1 MELIRGYACRIGGR
15 ISTLSGLQ
23 ERGRISTLIC
33 CKMASSTVW
42 QDREIKF
49 DAPVHLLQMR
59 AGESVID
66 YLSQVEDT
74 KGNNGHRGKLFVTNL
89 RVIWTSA
96 DYQRVNLSIGYH
108 TVTSVTTKRV
118 NSKQRG
124 TTEALYLMTKVDK
137 TQFEF
142 IFTNLVPDS
151 PRLFSTVMSVYRAYE
166 TSKPYR
172 ELKLRS
178 ALLGE
183 SKELKLLPREQL
195 YTKLNGV
202 WNLCSDQGNL
212 GTMYITNVRVVW
224 HSNLNESFNIS
235 VPYLQMRLVKVRD
248 SKFGVAMV
256 METSEHSG
264 GFVLGF
270 RVDPYEKLKDV
281 VQEIHS
287 LYQVYCAS
295 PVFGVEFQVEQ
306 QSSGDNEQSL
316 PVPESVTD
324 DIEVV
329 ETKDKMDTFA
339 AYYADPHKSVDRD
352 PVFSPEL
359 GLAIEKLPEGYSL
372 QDLWDVT

>member
-1 MELIRGYACRIGGR
+1 
-15 ISTLSGLQ
+15 
-23 ERGRISTLIC
+23 
-33 CKMASSTVW
+33 MASSTVW

>member
-1 MELIRGYACRIGGR
+1 MGCMY
-15 ISTLSGLQ
+15 SN
-23 ERGRISTLIC
+23 
-33 CKMASSTVW
+33 
-42 QDREIKF
+42 
-49 DAPVHLLQMR
+49 LLQMR

-151 PRLFSTVMSVYRAYE
+151 PRLFSTVMSVYTAYE

-195 YTKLNGV
+195 YTKLNGESVVCWLLVGTCAVTRATLVQCTSLMCV
-202 WNLCSDQGNL
+202 WCGTLRASTSQYPTCKWCIMLTPTSQWTVILCSPL
-212 GTMYITNVRVVW
+212 
-224 HSNLNESFNIS
+224 S
-235 VPYLQMRLVKVRD
+235 
-248 SKFGVAMV
+248 
-256 METSEHSG
+256 
-264 GFVLGF
+264 
-270 RVDPYEKLKDV
+270 
-281 VQEIHS
+281 
-287 LYQVYCAS
+287 
-295 PVFGVEFQVEQ
+295 
-306 QSSGDNEQSL
+306 
-316 PVPESVTD
+316 
-324 DIEVV
+324 
-329 ETKDKMDTFA
+329 
-339 AYYADPHKSVDRD
+339 
-352 PVFSPEL
+352 L
-359 GLAIEKLPEGYSL
+359 GLAIEKLQCTMLSTSSALFMPPFPIVVQS
-372 QDLWDVT
+372 